1 MVAMSD
7 VLQQFVG
14 SHPEFFEKT
23 GDSYVLRADIH
34 DLVEQYARL
43 VDNDEFERV
52 RALVESIRKEH
63 QEQREEGIRK
73 NKNEIKRLRL
83 EIPMI
88 ATHLDEQE
96 DAIREMDQRIVEIR
110 MEIDRMSI
118 AKIPW
123 YHSSFVFWLLMG
135 CGLGT
140 MYIGISLRVN
150 GASSFLIFGA
160 FLCVL
165 GCVLQNTQPPLD
177 QAKGARIGHLR
188 EKQGLLESQKQIEKI
203 KRATFL
209 QQKSIA
215 KQSIQDLQDAMQ
227 NR

>member
-1 MVAMSD
+1 MD
-7 VLQQFVG
+7 DLLQKFVG

-23 GDSYVLRADIH
+23 GDCYALRSDIH

-43 VDNDEFERV
+43 VDNDEYERV
-52 RALVESIRKEH
+52 RALVESIRKEN
-63 QEQREEGIRK
+63 QEQREEDIRK
-73 NKNEIKRLRL
+73 KVNEIKRLRS

-88 ATHLDEQE
+88 ETHLDAQD
-96 DAIREMDQRIVEIR
+96 DAIRDMDRRIAEIR

-118 AKIPW
+118 AKMPW
-123 YHSSFVFWLLMG
+123 YHSSIVFWLLMG

-140 MYIGISLRVN
+140 MYIGISIRVN
-150 GASSFLIFGA
+150 GASSLLIFGA

-165 GCVLQNTQPPLD
+165 GCVLQGSQPPLD
-177 QAKGARIGHLR
+177 QAKGGQISHLR
-188 EKQGLLESQKQIEKI
+188 EKQGQLESRKQLAKI

-209 QQKSIA
+209 QQKSVA
-215 KQSIQDLQDAMQ
+215 KQSIQDLQGSMD